1 MVLEKDH
8 DRVARW
14 NHDNNCWFIQDRIIY
29 RWCDLRGRSVTDW
42 YDNLSVALE
51 YAINRAQDKVNAGS
65 VTSTKE
71 P

>member
-1 MVLEKDH
+1 MVLE
-8 DRVARW
+8 RQEAEQVR
-14 NHDNNCWFIQDRIIY
+14 Y
-29 RWCDLRGRSVTDW
+29 RWTELNGTPITDW
-42 YDNLSVALE
+42 YDDIGSALE

>member
-1 MVLEKDH
+1 MVLE
-8 DRVARW
+8 RQEATGVR
-14 NHDNNCWFIQDRIIY
+14 Y
-29 RWCDLRGRSVTDW
+29 RWTELDGTPITVW
-42 YDNLSVALE
+42 YDDIRPALE